1 VILLS
6 QLREVYIDAE
16 LETVDT
22 AQWYPKVMRKDWF
35 GQRFIRDIRSVCCRT
50 GSSSP
55 CVTVGLSVTEAG
67 VNDPDQQFYEN
78 YRCGAERNYTGYCN
92 PEVDKLVDQQSMEP
106 NREKRERLVW
116 DIERRLAEEW
126 RPAGHLLP
134 SRRDVPA
141 ALGERAD
148 DHGEYHLQWLALR
161 RRLARQVEVL
171 RPCHRLC

>member
-1 VILLS
+1 MQNSRRSTRPSGILRS
-6 QLREVYIDAE
+6 CARTGSA
-16 LETVDT
+16 
-22 AQWYPKVMRKDWF
+22 
-35 GQRFIRDIRSVCCRT
+35 QRFIRDIRSVCGRT

-67 VNDPDQQFYEN
+67 VNDPDQKFYEN

-171 RPCHRLC
+171 RPCHRFC

>member
-1 VILLS
+1 
-6 QLREVYIDAE
+6 
-16 LETVDT
+16 
-22 AQWYPKVMRKDWF
+22 
-35 GQRFIRDIRSVCCRT
+35 
-50 GSSSP
+50 
-55 CVTVGLSVTEAG
+55 
-67 VNDPDQQFYEN
+67 
-78 YRCGAERNYTGYCN
+78 
-92 PEVDKLVDQQSMEP
+92 MEP

-171 RPCHRLC
+171 RPCHRLCWHSNEPRGTRWAAPNQRGI